1 MKKRIEEMTCDEMR
15 KEIQEY
21 INNNYDNDENYVFIS
36 YSHRDE
42 EQVYRTILPWMREGY
57 NIYLDLDFKNRAS
70 DDNWVEI
77 MKRKLRNNPCVMAIV
92 FRSENYYFS
101 LPSFV
106 ELLTMRSDK
115 TRESRRS
122 AKNDILPIDVIRISD
137 PVSAGKEF
145 STKELKKKYQENFKK
160 STNETKTF
168 LERNEKEKQ
177 ILEEGLSTL
186 DKKLHES
193 SERSKEE
200 DTKEKLY
207 QELKEGYE
215 SDSFMNYYPSIA
227 RMVGLFFVANDLNGN
242 YKALHDDERLRFKEL
257 QVYKELAQ
265 EEPVVPLTDCKEGED
280 KVPKEKAPEVKASEV
295 KASEEESEEPKSG
308 KRRSVTGD
316 ITYTIYGKSYT
327 DNQTDMMVNVFAKV
341 LKKHE
346 DMLPAII
353 DMSGMNC
360 LSATDYTLKENR
372 GENMPTYFRTG
383 AYLPIGGG
391 VSVGTSYSVEDK
403 VKKIATLLRHCGET
417 LDTFV
422 PQDEYVRGLLEKN
435 YTSERQGA
443 SQRGRGT
450 EETYTIYGEERTGN
464 QSQMMI
470 DALKAL
476 MEHHF
481 DKREELATL
490 LSVKLA
496 DREML
501 KDITYFNAGETFTY
515 QGVTYSIGTA
525 FGRPAKLVQI
535 KKALLICGESARNFR
550 IEGLEL
556 DEAENAREIGSGKK
570 ASKRDFLND

>member
-1 MKKRIEEMTCDEMR
+1 MKKRIEEMSCDEMR
-15 KEIQEY
+15 QEIQEY

-42 EQVYRTILPWMREGY
+42 EQVYRMILPWMREGY

-145 STKELKKKYQENFKK
+145 STKEIKKRYQESFKR

-168 LERNEKEKQ
+168 LERNAKEKQ
-177 ILEEGLSTL
+177 LLEEGLFTL
-186 DKKLHES
+186 DKKLHENS
-193 SERSKEE
+193 DRSKEE

-242 YKALHDDERLRFKEL
+242 YKALQDDERLRFKEL
-257 QVYKELAQ
+257 QVYQELPQEDSVVPMTDRNEAQ
-265 EEPVVPLTDCKEGED
+265 E
-280 KVPKEKAPEVKASEV
+280 KVPEECSPEEKAPEA
-295 KASEEESEEPKSG
+295 ESEELKSG

-360 LSATDYTLKENR
+360 LSAIDYTRKENR
-372 GENMPTYFRTG
+372 GESMPSYFRTG
-383 AYLPIGGG
+383 EYLPIGGG

-403 VKKIATLLRHCGET
+403 VKKIAALLRHCGEP
-417 LDTFV
+417 LDAFV
-422 PQDEYVRGLLEKN
+422 PQDEYVKGLLEKN
-435 YTSERQGA
+435 HASDRQGA
-443 SQRGRGT
+443 ASKGRGT
-450 EETYTIYGEERTGN
+450 EETYTIYGKEYTGI

-476 MEHHF
+476 MERHF

-490 LSVKLA
+490 LAIKLA
-496 DREML
+496 DREAL
-501 KDITYFNAGETFTY
+501 KDVSYFNAGETFTY
-515 QGVTYSIGTA
+515 QGVTYSIGTS
-525 FGRPAKLVQI
+525 FGRSAKLVQI
-535 KKALLICGESARNFR
+535 KKAIQICGESAGNFR

-556 DEAENAREIGSGKK
+556 DEAEKTRENGSGKK
-570 ASKRDFLND
+570 AAKRDFLKD